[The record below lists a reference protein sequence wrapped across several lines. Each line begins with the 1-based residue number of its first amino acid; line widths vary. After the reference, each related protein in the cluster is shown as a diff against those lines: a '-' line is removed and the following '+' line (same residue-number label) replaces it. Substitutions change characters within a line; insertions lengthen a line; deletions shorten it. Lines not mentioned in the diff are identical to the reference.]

1 MKTPELNRL
10 LSLKKGIK
18 ITHIAILALLILI
31 ASFLFTGNK
40 TALFEESV
48 DYELAREVLQALEDQ
63 NRDKKLEYA
72 ESQLII
78 KSLKQPLK
86 DFEYNLYKN
95 RTRALGYLTIIKQ
108 RFKYL
113 RYKNIDTSAA
123 EKILHDAANQA
134 NLSLKK
140 E

>member
-1 MKTPELNRL
+1 MKIPELNRL

-18 ITHIAILALLILI
+18 ITHMAILALSILV

-40 TALFEESV
+40 IALFEESV
-48 DYELAREVLQALEDQ
+48 DYELAREVLQALEAQ

-72 ESQLII
+72 ESQPII
-78 KSLKQPLK
+78 KSLEQPLK
-86 DFEYNLYKN
+86 DFEYNLYRN

-113 RYKNIDTSAA
+113 RYKDLETSAA
-123 EKILHDAANQA
+123 EKILRDAADQA